1 VAQAQ
6 TVVDCGWPARA
17 EAGVATVRPALDLSH
32 LRRFTLGNRE
42 LEREVL
48 QLFAE
53 QAPRTLRDMQLAS
66 SSKAWRDAAHTLKGS
81 ASAVGANAIAR
92 AAAEAEK
99 LNGDPD
105 TWPEMLER
113 LRSAVLEARAFIA
126 AST

>member
-6 TVVDCGWPARA
+6 TVVDGSWPARGEQGA
-17 EAGVATVRPALDLSH
+17 AAARPSLDLSH

-48 QLFAE
+48 QLFAD

-66 SSKAWRDAAHTLKGS
+66 SGKAWRDAAHTLKGS
-81 ASAVGANAIAR
+81 ASAVGANNIAR